1 MDNAIQTAVLA
12 SMSAPRHNNYFYGK
26 LMDVPH
32 FQMEQNYFINQ
43 RWLLNRLSLGQGVL
57 CGLGV
62 VAQGAQICVSPG
74 VAVDTQGREI
84 VVPSATCLNPWQLT
98 GPCGQP
104 STVLDNSVEHT
115 VSICI
120 SFKEC
125 STDLTPVLVTDCN
138 TREQCYPGTIVE
150 TFCLCVRE
158 FSTRATVQPAPQ
170 PAANLTPPGA
180 AQAVPAAVTTSP
192 ICAALQKGTNAADR
206 KKLLCTALSGPC
218 RPPAADS
225 CLVLATVELMADG
238 KIGAIDTCTYR
249 QRVYSNTV
257 LLDLILCLSDRIE
270 QCCASA
276 KPCKTGFPVT
286 YIPFTSIATPAG
298 PDSSGDFVV
307 VGTMLS
313 ASWQQFQQL
322 IVLPDFANQIYCDP
336 VQLSTEAKQTY
347 VAYVPSALER
357 NGDFSQFKVPI
368 KDPNTGVP
376 FPSNMIPKS
385 ELPVGNTGVF
395 AWRVRSIVP

>member
-43 RWLLNRLSLGQGVL
+43 RWLMNRLSLGQGVL

-62 VAQGAQICVSPG
+62 VAQGTQICVSPG

-84 VVPSATCLNPWQLT
+84 VVPSVTCLNPWQLT

-104 STVLDNSVEHT
+104 TTLLDNAAEHT

-125 STDLTPVLVTDCN
+125 RTDLTPVLVTDCN

-150 TFCLCVRE
+150 TFCLCVQE
-158 FSTRATVQPAPQ
+158 FSPRVAAQPALQ
-170 PAANLTPPGA
+170 PAANATTA
-180 AQAVPAAVTTSP
+180 AAVTTSP
-192 ICAALQKGTNAADR
+192 ICAALQTGKTAADR
-206 KKLLCTALSGPC
+206 KTLLCTALSGPC
-218 RPPAADS
+218 RPPAVDP
-225 CLVLATVELMADG
+225 CLLLATVQLTATG
-238 KIGAIDTCTYR
+238 QIGPIDTCTYR

-276 KPCKTGFPVT
+276 KPCKAWPSPGFV
-286 YIPFTSIATPAG
+286 PFASITSTAG
-298 PDSSGDFVV
+298 PDPSGDLVV
-307 VGTMLS
+307 VGTMLP
-313 ASWQQFQQL
+313 ASWLLFQQK
-322 IVLPDFANQIYCDP
+322 IVLPDFVNQIYCAP
-336 VQLSTEAKQTY
+336 VQLSAEAKY
-347 VAYVPSALER
+347 VAYVPSGAEEG
-357 NGDFSQFKVPI
+357 GDFSQFKSPI
-368 KDPNTGVP
+368 KDANGAT
-376 FPSNMIPKS
+376 FPGNVIPKT
-385 ELPVGNTGVF
+385 ELPTDTKPGVF
-395 AWRVRSIVP
+395 AWRVRGGIVP